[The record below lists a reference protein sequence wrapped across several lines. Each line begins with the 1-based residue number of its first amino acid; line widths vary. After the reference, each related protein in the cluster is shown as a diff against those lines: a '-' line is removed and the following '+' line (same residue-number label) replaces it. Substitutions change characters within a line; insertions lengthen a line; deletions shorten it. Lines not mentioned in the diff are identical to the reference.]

1 MCSIMAAHV
10 FLCGGCFAVLPPGG
24 RLWRHATGDHRGSAH
39 PSKTLTISHQIRIF
53 WSARFLMQP
62 TFRLNFELY
71 PVLGKSMKGEVK
83 DFQCD
88 PTNPSKNLTTQAN
101 IWFSAASCIIA
112 RAFLI
117 INTIIEHLAQ
127 PKCKTEALRRVAS
140 LKRFL
145 IAFLFKNSKYLIITD
160 Q

>member
-1 MCSIMAAHV
+1 MCSSMAALV

-39 PSKTLTISHQIRIF
+39 PSKTLANSHQICIF
-53 WSARFLMQP
+53 WSARFLLGP
-62 TFRLNFELY
+62 TFRLNFEIY
-71 PVLGKSMKGEVK
+71 PVLEKNMKGEVK
-83 DFQCD
+83 DFQHD

-117 INTIIEHLAQ
+117 HSTIVEHLAQ
-127 PKCKTEALRRVAS
+127 PKLKTEALRRVAS

-145 IAFLFKNSKYLIITD
+145 ITFLFRNSKYLIITD
-160 Q
+160 

>member
-1 MCSIMAAHV
+1 MCSSMAAHV

-39 PSKTLTISHQIRIF
+39 PSKTLTKSHQICIF
-53 WSARFLMQP
+53 WSAWFLLRP

-71 PVLGKSMKGEVK
+71 PVLEENMKGEVK
-83 DFQCD
+83 DFRCD
-88 PTNPSKNLTTQAN
+88 PTNLYKNLTTQAN

-112 RAFLI
+112 RVFLI
-117 INTIIEHLAQ
+117 HNTIIEHLAQ
-127 PKCKTEALRRVAS
+127 PKLKTEALRRVAS

-145 IAFLFKNSKYLIITD
+145 ITFLFRSP
-160 Q
+160 